1 VTPANLIRG
10 PSIKKIII
18 IQVTWQRRKEEKEA
32 INSPNKRVSITDCE
46 QDICMAR
53 ASASWVPKHLSSY
66 FWEVKLINL
75 V

>member
-32 INSPNKRVSITDCE
+32 INSPNKRISITDCD
-46 QDICMAR
+46 QDIRMAR
-53 ASASWVPKHLSSY
+53 TSATWIPKQLSTY
-66 FWEVKLINL
+66 IWEVK
-75 V
+75 